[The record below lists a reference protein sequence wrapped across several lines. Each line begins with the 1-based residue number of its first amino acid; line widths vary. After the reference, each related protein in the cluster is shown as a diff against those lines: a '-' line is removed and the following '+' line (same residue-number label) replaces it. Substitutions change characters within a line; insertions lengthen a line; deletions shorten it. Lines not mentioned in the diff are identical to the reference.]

1 MALKRFRVLCI
12 IFSESYFATA
22 SSRSGH
28 FIGVLLING
37 CRDTLDDDRTVRAAL
52 AHREHPCGRRHLHGL
67 RKIRNSDQQN
77 IPCNRVKGEHPPGI
91 TGPARKQHN
100 KMDPD
105 KKRHR
110 NIHRENGGKHICNRT
125 NAAFCSARCKNQYNV
140 YKTRA
145 KSREDKE
152 NE

>member
-1 MALKRFRVLCI
+1 MLA
-12 IFSESYFATA
+12 
-22 SSRSGH
+22 
-28 FIGVLLING
+28 
-37 CRDTLDDDRTVRAAL
+37 RDGFLDIEEVVNIPGFPGTETLNNKKCVVI
-52 AHREHPCGRRHLHGL
+52 EC
-67 RKIRNSDQQN
+67 KQN

-105 KKRHR
+105 KKHHR